1 MYIYLSSSS
10 QSGNGDILRCVR
22 VFFSLFFCG
31 GKKEQ
36 KKRIFG
42 RRRKK
47 KMPKKKTYTLK
58 TLNIREA
65 KRKKKL
71 VGV

>member
-1 MYIYLSSSS
+1 
-10 QSGNGDILRCVR
+10 VR
-22 VFFSLFFCG
+22 VFFSLFSSVA
-31 GKKEQ
+31 GKKN
-36 KKRIFG
+36 KKKEFLG
-42 RRRKK
+42 GGKK